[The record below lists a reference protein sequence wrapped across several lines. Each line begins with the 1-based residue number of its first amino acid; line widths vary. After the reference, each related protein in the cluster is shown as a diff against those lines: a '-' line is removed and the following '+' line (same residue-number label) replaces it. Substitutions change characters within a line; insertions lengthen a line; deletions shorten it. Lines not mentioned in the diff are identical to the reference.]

1 MAEEGDDEDKT
12 EEPSQ
17 KRLDEALQRGDVVK
31 SQEVATFFG
40 LGAVTVMVAWLSSSV
55 SRNLFGPLQNM
66 LDHIAAV
73 SIDHAG
79 LTGVYLEAA
88 KVLGVVL
95 ILPLLLFALAG
106 IAGNMV
112 QHRIVFSLDPLIPK
126 FSKVSPLAG
135 FKRLFSMDS
144 LVNLGKG
151 IVKIFIVGIAMWM
164 AVSPELK
171 RLDGI
176 VASEPLGVLA
186 ITQRL
191 AIKLMTAVMI
201 IMALMAGVDYIYQRQ
216 RWLGRLRMSRHDMKE
231 EFKQQEGNPEIKQK
245 LRQMR
250 QARSRK
256 RMMAAVPSATV
267 IVTNPTHYAVAL
279 KYEAGMVAPKCIAKG
294 IDSIALKI
302 REVGEKAEV
311 PIVENPPL
319 ARALH
324 ATVEIDAVIPE
335 EHYKAVA
342 EVVGYV
348 LKLKNR
354 RRR

>member
-31 SQEVATFFG
+31 SQEVSTFFG
-40 LGAVTVMVAWLSSSV
+40 LGAVTVMVAFLSTGLGH
-55 SRNLFGPLQNM
+55 NLVGPLAEIF
-66 LDHIAAV
+66 DHAAEV
-73 SIDHAG
+73 SMDQAG
-79 LTGVYLEAA
+79 LTAVYLEIGKLLAT
-88 KVLGVVL
+88 VMV
-95 ILPLLLFALAG
+95 LPLAVFMICG
-106 IAGNMV
+106 IAGNMI
-112 QHRIVFSLDPLIPK
+112 QHRIVWSLDPLIPK
-126 FSKVSPLAG
+126 FSKVSPIAG
-135 FKRLFSMDS
+135 FKRLFSADS

-151 IVKIFIVGIAMWM
+151 LVKIFIVGAAMWI
-164 AVSPELK
+164 AISPELK

-176 VASEPLGVLA
+176 VSAEPIGVLA

-201 IMALMAGVDYIYQRQ
+201 VMALMAGADYIYQRQ

-256 RMMAAVPSATV
+256 RMMAAVPGATV
-267 IVTNPTHYAVAL
+267 VVANPTHFAVAL
-279 KYEAGMVAPKCIAKG
+279 KYETGMTAPKCIAKG
-294 IDSIALKI
+294 IDTIALKI
-302 REVGEKAEV
+302 REVAEKADV
-311 PIVENPPL
+311 PVVENPVL

-324 ATVEIDAVIPE
+324 ASVEIDEDIPE
-335 EHYKAVA
+335 EHYRAVA

-348 LKLKNR
+348 MKLKKR
-354 RRR
+354 RR

>member
-1 MAEEGDDEDKT
+1 MAEEGDDDEDKT

-31 SQEVATFFG
+31 SQEVSTFFG
-40 LGAVTVMVAWLSSSV
+40 LGAVMIMTAWLSTGV
-55 SRNLFGPLQNM
+55 GRDLVGPLLSM
-66 LDHIAAV
+66 FDHAAE
-73 SIDHAG
+73 IPMDQAG
-79 LTGVYLEAA
+79 LTAVYIEVG
-88 KVLGVVL
+88 KVLATAL
-95 ILPLLLFALAG
+95 LLPLLLFTIAG
-106 IAGNMV
+106 IVGNMI
-112 QHRIVFSLDPLIPK
+112 QHRIVWSLEPLIPK
-126 FSKVSPLAG
+126 FSKVSPIAG
-135 FKRLFSMDS
+135 FKRLFSVDS
-144 LVNLGKG
+144 LVTLGKG
-151 IVKIFIVGIAMWM
+151 LVKIFIVGTAMWF
-164 AVSPELK
+164 AVRPELT

-176 VASEPLGVLA
+176 VAAEPIGVLA

-191 AIKLMTAVMI
+191 AVKLMGAVM
-201 IMALMAGVDYIYQRQ
+201 MVMLVMAGADYIYQRQ

-256 RMMAAVPSATV
+256 RMMAAVPGATV

-279 KYEAGMVAPKCIAKG
+279 KYETGMTAPRCVAKG
-294 IDSIALKI
+294 IDTIALKI
-302 REVGEKAEV
+302 REVAEKADV

-324 ATVEIDAVIPE
+324 ASVDIDADIPE
-335 EHYKAVA
+335 EHYRAVA

-348 LKLKNR
+348 MKLKKR
-354 RRR
+354 RR